1 VVGALAYA
9 EGTLSALRS
18 ASPQLDDMLRDVVAL
33 IAYQQPE
40 QSPLAPLLSQAQ
52 REATADI
59 VNAAVLQWQAP
70 AGSPQ
75 PQVQGGA
82 ALTQP
87 SPLTVP

>member
-40 QSPLAPLLSQAQ
+40 Q
-52 REATADI
+52 
-59 VNAAVLQWQAP
+59 V
-70 AGSPQ
+70 
-75 PQVQGGA
+75 GGH
-82 ALTQP
+82 
-87 SPLTVP
+87 S